1 MFDNLLKTVNEAR
14 WADGLRIRN
23 RLDDITYEPMRT
35 QEEFI
40 MRLIREN
47 AKTAYGHDHGFEN
60 IRNMDEFRSFV
71 SLSTFDDYAAY
82 IDRIVNGERN
92 VLTTY
97 QTEHISESHNH
108 CKIPLSRWSLQS
120 CYDYSFSSGF
130 YIAAHHGFLTDGMTL
145 NLIDNN
151 IDRLASGIT
160 VGNILGRLLTK
171 REFDN
176 DQIYVIPIDIIK
188 SAEQPEKLYLQA
200 LFALYQQD
208 ISLTLCDQYINMLDM
223 LSYIEKHWPKLT
235 DDIEKGNVYV
245 PSSPKRACA
254 IREIMESHHVGTEL
268 VTQLWPRMHC
278 IMVYDVDSLSTSFEF
293 LRTYCGNKVHF
304 IFTGIGSPLGAF
316 TTALN
321 IDDPQTVLIPD
332 SIFYEFKPKD
342 STNDNHLLT
351 LNQVEIGKSYEL
363 IVSTLSGF
371 YRYKTGIDV
380 LVVGRYHD
388 TPTVIVDK

>member
-1 MFDNLLKTVNEAR
+1 
-14 WADGLRIRN
+14 
-23 RLDDITYEPMRT
+23 
-35 QEEFI
+35 
-40 MRLIREN
+40 
-47 AKTAYGHDHGFEN
+47 
-60 IRNMDEFRSFV
+60 
-71 SLSTFDDYAAY
+71 
-82 IDRIVNGERN
+82 
-92 VLTTY
+92 
-97 QTEHISESHNH
+97 
-108 CKIPLSRWSLQS
+108 
-120 CYDYSFSSGF
+120 
-130 YIAAHHGFLTDGMTL
+130 
-145 NLIDNN
+145 
-151 IDRLASGIT
+151 
-160 VGNILGRLLTK
+160 
-171 REFDN
+171 
-176 DQIYVIPIDIIK
+176 
-188 SAEQPEKLYLQA
+188 
-200 LFALYQQD
+200 
-208 ISLTLCDQYINMLDM
+208 MLDM

-332 SIFYEFKPKD
+332 SIFYEFKSKD

-351 LNQVEIGKSYEL
+351 LDQVEIGKSYEL